1 MRLAALPR
9 RTRLLVLLLTAGLGG
24 LLFVWRLGSAGLVD
38 ETPPLFAASARAMVS
53 RGDWLIPHVNGL
65 PRYDKPPLVYWLM
78 GLLYALPGQ
87 GRWDP
92 LGTWASSLPSALATI
107 AVMLALADTLLRW
120 PQPLLRH
127 WGDRG
132 RAGAAAAGPLDASGN
147 QAVPRSLAPQ
157 GPLSGPGPVASPR
170 RHIGA
175 LDSGTDSGS
184 GIAPRA
190 AMQAGGELEA
200 ALAGWPSPLL
210 PPAARRRAVLTA
222 LTAALA
228 FALSPLVLLWGRI
241 PVSDALFTA
250 MVALS
255 ALTFWRRLA
264 DPAQPWALPWLLL
277 GLAVLTKGPVA
288 VVLLGLSLAL
298 FLLLQAEVSLLRRLR
313 PVPGLLLTGLV
324 ALPWYGLALWRDG
337 RAFWD
342 SFFGYHNLQRFA
354 EVVNDHR
361 APWWFFLPVLLV
373 AALPVTP
380 LLLLG
385 LQRAIGPLR
394 LRRRW
399 GLPLPAAAVSLPP
412 EQSLARFAACWLLA
426 ILLFF
431 TAAATKLPSYWL
443 PATPAAAL
451 LVALIAQQPWG
462 SEPSAEQSVGR
473 GGASAAARA
482 LSDASLTALAATAPL
497 PAGSAAADPHRA
509 ALGSSVAAG
518 PESPPHPPDRAFR
531 LVWWLSLGLTALLA
545 LVFALASLWV
555 PLISDPELPT
565 LPVELLASGLLV
577 RAAWLWGLALLLG
590 WWLRARPAPLR
601 LLALQLPLVLF
612 VPAALLPSWALGDRL
627 RGLPVRQ
634 MAAAAGRLAAPREP
648 LAMVGI
654 LKPSLHYYSGRVVI
668 YEGIEPEGLVNLADR
683 LRREDRPGQHPAPPA
698 QQPSVLVVIDR
709 TTAASPF
716 WQGLQPQELSRAGL
730 YRLWRLDRRRLEAR
744 AAELQAAGHRLTW
757 TLPRPERY

>member
-9 RTRLLVLLLTAGLGG
+9 RTRLLVLLLTLGLGA
-24 LLFVWRLGSAGLVD
+24 LLFLWRLGSTGLVD
-38 ETPPLFAASARAMVS
+38 ETPPLFAASARAMVA

-87 GRWDP
+87 ARWNP
-92 LGTWASSLPSALATI
+92 LGTWASALPSALATI
-107 AVMLALADTLLRW
+107 TVMLALADTLLRW
-120 PQPLLRH
+120 PQPLLHR
-127 WGDRG
+127 WGQR
-132 RAGAAAAGPLDASGN
+132 RCAPLASSESAASPCSLSALEAPPT
-147 QAVPRSLAPQ
+147 AVPAALQPAAPQ
-157 GPLSGPGPVASPR
+157 PVALQPVTLQPV
-170 RHIGA
+170 A
-175 LDSGTDSGS
+175 L
-184 GIAPRA
+184 
-190 AMQAGGELEA
+190 Q
-200 ALAGWPSPLL
+200 
-210 PPAARRRAVLTA
+210 RRAVLTA

-250 MVALS
+250 MLTLS
-255 ALTFWRRLA
+255 ALAFWRRLA
-264 DPAQPWALPWLLL
+264 DPAQPWTLPWLLL

-288 VVLLGLSLAL
+288 VVLLALSLAL
-298 FLLLQAEVSLLRRLR
+298 FLLLQADAALLRRLR
-313 PVPGLLLTGLV
+313 PGRGLLLTALV

-342 SFFGYHNLQRFA
+342 SFIGYHNLQRFTA
-354 EVVNDHR
+354 VVNDHR

-399 GLPLPAAAVSLPP
+399 GIPLPAAVQMLPV
-412 EQSLARFAACWLLA
+412 EASLARFAACWLLA

-451 LVALIAQQPWG
+451 LIALVSQLPWRPLAPA
-462 SEPSAEQSVGR
+462 PS
-473 GGASAAARA
+473 
-482 LSDASLTALAATAPL
+482 
-497 PAGSAAADPHRA
+497 PAG
-509 ALGSSVAAG
+509 AG
-518 PESPPHPPDRAFR
+518 PEMAAAAGLAVGAAGRDPARAAASGGAPVVALEPGDVGPATSSLLPPDGAFR
-531 LVWWLSLGLTALLA
+531 LAWRLSLVLAAVLTAA
-545 LVFALASLWV
+545 FAAAPLWV
-555 PLISDPELPT
+555 PLIFDPEMPT
-565 LPVELLASGLLV
+565 LPAELLASGLLV
-577 RAAWLWGLALLLG
+577 RAAWLWGLAALLG
-590 WWLRARPAPLR
+590 WCLRARPAPLR
-601 LLALQLPLVLF
+601 LLGLQLPLVLF

-627 RGLPVRQ
+627 RGQPVRQ
-634 MAAAAGRLAAPREP
+634 IAAAAARLAGPQEP

-683 LRREDRPGQHPAPPA
+683 LRREDRPGQYPAPPA
-698 QQPSVLVVIDR
+698 QQPSLLLVIDR

-744 AAELQAAGHRLTW
+744 AAELRGDGHRLTW
-757 TLPRPERY
+757 VLPRPERY